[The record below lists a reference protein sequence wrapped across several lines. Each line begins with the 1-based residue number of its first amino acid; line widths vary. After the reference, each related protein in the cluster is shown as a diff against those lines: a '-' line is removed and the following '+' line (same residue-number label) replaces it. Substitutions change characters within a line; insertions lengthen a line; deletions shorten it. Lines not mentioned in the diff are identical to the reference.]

1 MQWQISHA
9 QSYAA
14 LSSRDTQP
22 VDHCLVC
29 IVGSVSGGRA
39 GGVVLNRSRKFLGSS
54 REAVI
59 H

>member
-39 GGVVLNRSRKFLGSS
+39 GGVGSRKFLGSG